1 MPRVRVAIVVI
12 LAVAV
17 CVWLMRPDK
26 LPIDPVIPAPESSS
40 DIVSPTDVELDPTIQ
55 KRIWDQEHITFLIE
69 RHVGRAFREALEKS
83 DARRLKG
90 FLLDSCAAELVDL
103 EAGEIRSHAG
113 LQETHCTEKLSQE
126 TDCDGLIAWLL
137 DVVTEF
143 EKVDRSAFRVLSI
156 RAGDDTATTHDWEV
170 QLLLTLDGTDRS
182 GGPRQFRS
190 QQRVVCRM
198 RDDEALTSEPAISVW
213 QVASAVWRS
222 ASASLFE
229 EITRAVGLDQVPI
242 LDNWDLPVEHRE
254 EYRFQVAV
262 EDFNHDGFF
271 DIAVATQEGHPLLL
285 QSVAGQ
291 SFEDVTQRLKLRRWV
306 MAPDRLTSL
315 AAWIDFDND
324 GWPDLLLGDR
334 LYRNEAGNSFIDV
347 TRNSGLV
354 IDHMPMG
361 AAVADFDLDGLSDLY
376 VAYQIST
383 MQRASGPGS
392 WVGDD
397 ESGAENRLW
406 RNLGG
411 GRFADVTDTAQ
422 VGGGR
427 HHTFSASWLRLNA
440 DAYPD
445 LYLANDFG
453 PNVLLLNRG
462 DGTFRDVSHESGT
475 SDYATSMGAS
485 TGDLN
490 DDGIPDIYVANMYS
504 KMGRRIIA
512 NVGSADYPAGIH
524 EQIVGSCAGN
534 RLYLSTGGER
544 NGLPEYREVGSD
556 AGVNEVGWAYGPAMA
571 DFDLDGQ
578 LDLYATCGFM
588 SFHRDKPDG

>member
-1 MPRVRVAIVVI
+1 MPRVGVAIVVV

-17 CVWLMRPDK
+17 CVWLMRPDN
-26 LPIDPVIPAPESSS
+26 LPIDPVIPARDSSS
-40 DIVSPTDVELDPTIQ
+40 GAAPTPDVELDPAIQ
-55 KRIWDQEHITFLIE
+55 KRIWNQEHITFLIE

-83 DARRLKG
+83 DAERLRE
-90 FLLDSCAAELVDL
+90 FLLDTCAVELVDL
-103 EAGEIRSHAG
+103 TAGEIRTHAG
-113 LQETHCTEKLSQE
+113 LQEKHCTRKLSQE
-126 TDCDGLIAWLL
+126 TDSDGLIAWLL

-143 EKVDRSAFRVLSI
+143 EKVDRSTFRVLSI
-156 RAGDDTATTHDWEV
+156 RAGEDKTATHDWEV

-190 QQRVVCRM
+190 QQRVVCRVG
-198 RDDEALTSEPAISVW
+198 DDAALTSEPVISVW
-213 QVASAVWRS
+213 RVASAVWRG
-222 ASASLFE
+222 ASAPVFE
-229 EITRAVGLDQVPI
+229 EITRAVGLDQMPI
-242 LDNWDLPVEHRE
+242 LDNWDLPVEQRE

-262 EDFNHDGFF
+262 EDFNHDGFL

-285 QSVAGQ
+285 QSAAGQ
-291 SFEDVTQRLKLRRWV
+291 SFENVTERLKLRRWA

-334 LYRNEAGNSFIDV
+334 LYHNEAGNAFVDV
-347 TRNSGLV
+347 TRDSGLV

-376 VAYQIST
+376 VAYQISPI
-383 MQRASGPGS
+383 QRASGPGS

-397 ESGAENRLW
+397 ESGVENRLW

-411 GRFADVTDTAQ
+411 GRFVDVTDTAQ
-422 VGGGR
+422 AGGGR
-427 HHTFSASWLRLNA
+427 HHTFSASWLRWNA

-462 DGTFRDVSHESGT
+462 DGTFRDVSNESGT
-475 SDYATSMGAS
+475 SDYATSMGVS

-490 DDGIPDIYVANMYS
+490 GDGIPDIYVANMYS

-512 NVGSADYPAGIH
+512 NVCSADYPAGIH

-534 RLYLSTGGER
+534 RLYLSTGVER

-556 AGVNEVGWAYGPAMA
+556 AGVNEVGWAYGPAIA